1 MQLEDAQVDESLT
14 KQGPRLRVL
23 NFFSMRRIRNVLL
36 LAVLLLFGSGC
47 GTVCSFMEGTQEG
60 DRTLVYGGVRWDAV
74 VVGHMFSGE
83 RVHGVN
89 VFWLGMFFLFDLPF
103 SAVADTVTLP
113 IAVGIEFRGRPGEPS
128 LEKSPDK
135 TEQK

>member
-1 MQLEDAQVDESLT
+1 MQPDDAQVDESLT

-23 NFFSMRRIRNVLL
+23 TFASMRRIRNDLL
-36 LAVLLLFGSGC
+36 LAVLLLCESGC
-47 GTVCSFMEGTQEG
+47 GTVCSFMEGTQQGE
-60 DRTLVYGGVRWDAV
+60 RSLVYGGVRWDAM

-89 VFWLGMFFLFDLPF
+89 VFWLGLIFLFDLPF

-128 LEKSPDK
+128 TEKSPGK